1 MAKVNVSS
9 NLSLIYRKLVNY
21 GYLFVST
28 KYEKQKSLRASRGL
42 YNKPWLK
49 TFKLLLHIKLF
60 VNQVSKNMI
69 IRNIVH
75 VHVYEFSTFTRRHNI
90 VSFLKEICV
99 KRLQTIIESVEY

>member
-9 NLSLIYRKLVNY
+9 NSSLIYRKLVNY

-49 TFKLLLHIKLF
+49 TFKLL
-60 VNQVSKNMI
+60 
-69 IRNIVH
+69 
-75 VHVYEFSTFTRRHNI
+75 
-90 VSFLKEICV
+90 
-99 KRLQTIIESVEY
+99 

>member
-21 GYLFVST
+21 GYLFVHVST

-49 TFKLLLHIKLF
+49 TFKLL
-60 VNQVSKNMI
+60 
-69 IRNIVH
+69 
-75 VHVYEFSTFTRRHNI
+75 
-90 VSFLKEICV
+90 
-99 KRLQTIIESVEY
+99 